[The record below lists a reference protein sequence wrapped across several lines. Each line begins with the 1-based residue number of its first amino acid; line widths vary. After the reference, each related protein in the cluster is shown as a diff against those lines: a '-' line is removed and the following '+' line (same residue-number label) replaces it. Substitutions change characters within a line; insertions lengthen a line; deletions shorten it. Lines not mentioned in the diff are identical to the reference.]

1 MPSKS
6 SPAETS
12 VLITGAG
19 PTGLTLAIELAR
31 RCIPVR
37 LIDAAATPFTGS
49 RGKGLQ
55 PRTLEVFDDLGII
68 APILAAG
75 APYPRLRIHAG
86 PFSLRIGSLGSSK
99 PATEETPYPNLWMVP
114 QGKTE
119 EILRQRL
126 EDLGR
131 KPEFGIGLF
140 AFTQDFAAI
149 HAELSNG
156 ESLRARYL
164 IGCDGAHSAVR
175 KALGLQLLGESIAEK
190 TSVVADLIVEGL
202 DRRDWHVWPLAKGG
216 SIGLCPLPHT
226 ELFQFTAPGTAE
238 IDIASAVHRATG
250 HRVSRVVTSSAY
262 KPQVRMVDRYR
273 SGRVFLAGDAAH
285 VHPPA
290 GGQGL
295 NTGVQDAYNLGW
307 KLACVLGGQSE
318 TLLDTYQAER
328 LPVAAA
334 VLGLSK
340 RLHQKP
346 TTKRG
351 DSTNQL
357 SLNYRLS
364 PLSSGN
370 PCGKLH
376 AGDRMPDAHL
386 TDGTRLF
393 ERMRG
398 PHATE
403 AVTPEGTYILIRP
416 DGYIATIGS
425 TRTEKYLGQPVVTV
439 RLAPKSTA
447 PLGQKAAIPAQP
459 RS

>member
-12 VLITGAG
+12 VLIAGAG

-31 RCIPVR
+31 RNTPFR
-37 LIDAAATPFTGS
+37 LIDAAPAAFTGS

-55 PRTLEVFDDLGII
+55 ARTLEVFDDLGII

-114 QGKTE
+114 QAKTE

-126 EDLGR
+126 EDLGG
-131 KPEFGIGLF
+131 KVEFSVGIST
-140 AFTQDFAAI
+140 FTQDSAAI
-149 HAELSNG
+149 QAHLSNG
-156 ESLRARYL
+156 ETVRAAYL
-164 IGCDGAHSAVR
+164 IGCDGAHSVVR
-175 KALGLQLLGESIAEK
+175 KTLGLQLLGESIAEK
-190 TSVVADLIVEGL
+190 TSVVADVAVEGL
-202 DRRDWHVWPLAKGG
+202 DRRDWHVWPFAKGG

-226 ELFQFTAPGTAE
+226 DLFQFTAPGTAE
-238 IDIASAVHRATG
+238 IDIASVVHRATG
-250 HRVSRVVTSSAY
+250 HRVSRIVTSSAY

-273 SGRVFLAGDAAH
+273 IGRVFLAGDAAH

-307 KLACVLGGQSE
+307 KLACVLCGESE

-370 PCGKLH
+370 SFGNLH
-376 AGDRMPDAHL
+376 PGDRMPDARL

-393 ERMRG
+393 EKLRG

-403 AVTPEGTYILIRP
+403 AATAEGTYILIRP
-416 DGYIATIGS
+416 DGYIATISS

-439 RLAPKSTA
+439 RLAPQSAA
-447 PLGQKAAIPAQP
+447 PVRQETAIPAQP
-459 RS
+459 HS